1 MSMQNTSLKKMNPKI
16 QFQKSKTKK
25 LLLTDFNKFSL
36 FNYSLKQ
43 SKKKLNITNQTNTN
57 NSLKNQKNIN
67 TSNNNNIKNNH
78 INNISYN
85 NNNDFTLKN
94 QKKIS
99 STSKNELK
107 QILYNNNN
115 NNNSNYNNNNNNNS
129 CNNNKS
135 IKYNSV
141 NNLIGINISV
151 NYLNKNYTLNKMK
164 QPNFCTSIYNNYSSK
179 NLKNSQNQKKISN
192 INDNYYNKYI
202 SESFN
207 EINKGNN
214 SYFNS
219 SGKNRINKKKKFIMN
234 PTQNDFQNIIDNLK
248 YKSINKN
255 NNNSVNK
262 IQNQNEIKNTI
273 SSTDENNINNN
284 NNMIYFNSPH
294 KIVGIGKSLSC
305 KHINN
310 NNNNSNINDSTYHN
324 HRYKNPGNKN
334 IFKVLMNFL
343 DKKISK
349 LKDNIINNNKN
360 NKEYTDDDKLY
371 DIINE
376 FFIKYCN
383 ALDDQFQKELI
394 INIFY
399 LINNIIN
406 RRDKQILILKKEKEN
421 IIEKN
426 NLYAQNNEELMEQN
440 NALMSK
446 CNIMQNKIEEL
457 KSELSIYKKDFI
469 NKKKENN
476 LNLDIKLNNNNI
488 SSDNNEEN
496 SQNASSS
503 SYVNT
508 EELESI
514 RFFDK
519 IEMKKHSFLN
529 IPELSFQKIKLDELN
544 KDKKPIKK
552 KNSFQTKNPYIKKTK
567 NNMDNL
573 KRINK
578 KIVYCNNSNILP
590 KYKQKLHMNHK
601 PNINLSGNKINS
613 INQNNKPNNIGYL
626 FVPDYKKG
634 VEIKKAK

>member
-1 MSMQNTSLKKMNPKI
+1 MSMQNTSLKKMNPKM
-16 QFQKSKTKK
+16 QFQKSKTNK

-67 TSNNNNIKNNH
+67 TSNNNTNIKNNYL
-78 INNISYN
+78 NNISYN
-85 NNNDFTLKN
+85 NNNDFTIKN

-107 QILYNNNN
+107 QILYNNN
-115 NNNSNYNNNNNNNS
+115 
-129 CNNNKS
+129 NNNKS

-151 NYLNKNYTLNKMK
+151 NYLNKNYALNKVK
-164 QPNFCTSIYNNYSSK
+164 QPNFCTSIYSNYSSK
-179 NLKNSQNQKKISN
+179 NLKNSKNQKKNNN
-192 INDNYYNKYI
+192 INDNNYSKYV

-207 EINKGNN
+207 EINRGNN

-262 IQNQNEIKNTI
+262 MQNQIEIKNTI
-273 SSTDENNINNN
+273 SSTDENNNNN
-284 NNMIYFNSPH
+284 NNKIYFNSPH
-294 KIVGIGKSLSC
+294 KIVGIGKSYSC
-305 KHINN
+305 KHM
-310 NNNNSNINDSTYHN
+310 NNNSTNNNDYIYHN

-334 IFKVLMNFL
+334 IYKVLMNFL

-349 LKDNIINNNKN
+349 LKDNIINNNNN

-394 INIFY
+394 VNIFY

-421 IIEKN
+421 LIEKN
-426 NLYAQNNEELMEQN
+426 NIYAQNNEELIEQN
-440 NALMSK
+440 NALINK
-446 CNIMQNKIEEL
+446 CNNMQNKIEEL
-457 KSELSIYKKDFI
+457 KSEIDMYKSDFI
-469 NKKKENN
+469 NKKKENK
-476 LNLDIKLNNNNI
+476 LNLDIKLDNNNI

-496 SQNASSS
+496 SQNHSSS

-519 IEMKKHSFLN
+519 IEMKKHSFMN
-529 IPELSFQKIKLDELN
+529 IPELSFQKIKLDEFN
-544 KDKKPIKK
+544 REKKPIKK

-567 NNMDNL
+567 NNIDNL

-590 KYKQKLHMNHK
+590 KYKQKLNMNHK
-601 PNINLSGNKINS
+601 QNINLSGNKKNS
-613 INQNNKPNNIGYL
+613 INISAMRSSLPI
-626 FVPDYKKG
+626 
-634 VEIKKAK
+634 A

>member
-16 QFQKSKTKK
+16 QFQKSKTNK

-36 FNYSLKQ
+36 FNYSLKK

-57 NSLKNQKNIN
+57 NSLKNQKSIN
-67 TSNNNNIKNNH
+67 TSNNNTNIKNNYL
-78 INNISYN
+78 NNISYN
-85 NNNDFTLKN
+85 NNNNNNNDFTIKN

-107 QILYNNNN
+107 QILYNNN
-115 NNNSNYNNNNNNNS
+115 S
-129 CNNNKS
+129 NNNKS

-164 QPNFCTSIYNNYSSK
+164 QPNFCTSIYSNYSSK
-179 NLKNSQNQKKISN
+179 NLKNSKNQKKGNN

-207 EINKGNN
+207 EVNRGNN

-234 PTQNDFQNIIDNLK
+234 PSQNDLQNIIENLK

-255 NNNSVNK
+255 NNNSVK
-262 IQNQNEIKNTI
+262 MQNQIEIKNTI
-273 SSTDENNINNN
+273 SSTDENNNNN
-284 NNMIYFNSPH
+284 NNNNKINFSSPH
-294 KIVGIGKSLSC
+294 KILGIGKSLSC
-305 KHINN
+305 KHMKN
-310 NNNNSNINDSTYHN
+310 NNNNSCNN
-324 HRYKNPGNKN
+324 NKN
-334 IFKVLMNFL
+334 IYKVLMDFL

-349 LKDNIINNNKN
+349 LKDNIINNNNNNN
-360 NKEYTDDDKLY
+360 NKEYADDDKLY

-394 INIFY
+394 VNIFY
-399 LINNIIN
+399 LINNIIH
-406 RRDKQILILKKEKEN
+406 RRDKQINILKKEKEN

-426 NLYAQNNEELMEQN
+426 NLYLQNNEDLIKQN
-440 NALMSK
+440 NSLMSK
-446 CNIMQNKIEEL
+446 CNMMQNKIEKL
-457 KSELSIYKKDFI
+457 QSEIDMYKKDNI
-469 NKKKENN
+469 NKKKETN
-476 LNLDIKLNNNNI
+476 LKLDIKLNNNNI

-496 SQNASSS
+496 NQHLSSS

-519 IEMKKHSFLN
+519 IEMKKHSFMN
-529 IPELSFQKIKLDELN
+529 IPELSFQKIKLDEF
-544 KDKKPIKK
+544 KREKKPIKK

-567 NNMDNL
+567 NNIDNL

-578 KIVYCNNSNILP
+578 KIVYCNNSNIIP
-590 KYKQKLHMNHK
+590 KYKQKLNMNHK
-601 PNINLSGNKINS
+601 QNINLSGNKINP
-613 INQNNKPNNIGYL
+613 ININNKPINIGYL
-626 FVPDYKKG
+626 FVPDFKKG

>member
-16 QFQKSKTKK
+16 QFQKSKTNK

-36 FNYSLKQ
+36 FNYSLKK

-57 NSLKNQKNIN
+57 NSLKNQKSIN
-67 TSNNNNIKNNH
+67 TSNNNTNIKNNYL
-78 INNISYN
+78 NNISYN
-85 NNNDFTLKN
+85 NNNNNNNDFTIKN

-107 QILYNNNN
+107 QILYNNN
-115 NNNSNYNNNNNNNS
+115 S
-129 CNNNKS
+129 NNNKS

-164 QPNFCTSIYNNYSSK
+164 QPNFCTSIYSNYSSK
-179 NLKNSQNQKKISN
+179 NLKNSKNQKKGNN

-207 EINKGNN
+207 EVNRGNN

-234 PTQNDFQNIIDNLK
+234 PSQNDLQNIIENLK

-255 NNNSVNK
+255 NNNSVK
-262 IQNQNEIKNTI
+262 MQNQIEIKNTI
-273 SSTDENNINNN
+273 SSTDENNNNN
-284 NNMIYFNSPH
+284 NNNNNKINFSSPH
-294 KIVGIGKSLSC
+294 KILGIGKSLSC
-305 KHINN
+305 KHMK
-310 NNNNSNINDSTYHN
+310 NNNNSSCNN
-324 HRYKNPGNKN
+324 NKN
-334 IFKVLMNFL
+334 IYKVLMDFL

-349 LKDNIINNNKN
+349 LKDNIINNNNN
-360 NKEYTDDDKLY
+360 NKEYADDDKLY

-394 INIFY
+394 VNIFY
-399 LINNIIN
+399 LINNIIH
-406 RRDKQILILKKEKEN
+406 RRDKQINILKKEKEN

-426 NLYAQNNEELMEQN
+426 NLYLQNNEDLIKQN
-440 NALMSK
+440 NSLMSK
-446 CNIMQNKIEEL
+446 CNMMQNKIEKL
-457 KSELSIYKKDFI
+457 QSEIDMYKKDNI
-469 NKKKENN
+469 NKKKETN
-476 LNLDIKLNNNNI
+476 LKLDIKLNNNNI

-496 SQNASSS
+496 NQHLSSS

-519 IEMKKHSFLN
+519 IEMKKHSFMN
-529 IPELSFQKIKLDELN
+529 IPELSFQKIKLDEF
-544 KDKKPIKK
+544 KREKKPIKK

-567 NNMDNL
+567 NNIDNL

-590 KYKQKLHMNHK
+590 KYKQKLNMNHK
-601 PNINLSGNKINS
+601 QNINLSGNKINP
-613 INQNNKPNNIGYL
+613 INISNKPINIGYL
-626 FVPDYKKG
+626 FVPDFKKG

>member
-16 QFQKSKTKK
+16 QFQKSKTNK

-36 FNYSLKQ
+36 FNYSLKK

-67 TSNNNNIKNNH
+67 TSNTNTNIKNNYL
-78 INNISYN
+78 NNISYN
-85 NNNDFTLKN
+85 NNNNNNNNNDFTIKN

-107 QILYNNNN
+107 QILYNNN
-115 NNNSNYNNNNNNNS
+115 S
-129 CNNNKS
+129 NNNKS

-164 QPNFCTSIYNNYSSK
+164 QPNFYTSIYSNYSSK
-179 NLKNSQNQKKISN
+179 NLKNSKNQKKGNN
-192 INDNYYNKYI
+192 INDNYYNKYV

-207 EINKGNN
+207 EINRGNN

-234 PTQNDFQNIIDNLK
+234 PSQNDLQNIIDNLK

-255 NNNSVNK
+255 NNNSVK
-262 IQNQNEIKNTI
+262 MQNQIEIKNTI
-273 SSTDENNINNN
+273 SSTDENNNNN
-284 NNMIYFNSPH
+284 NNNNNKINFNSPH
-294 KIVGIGKSLSC
+294 KIVSIGKSLSC
-305 KHINN
+305 KHMNN
-310 NNNNSNINDSTYHN
+310 NNNNSSCNNNSNNDNIYHN
-324 HRYKNPGNKN
+324 YRYKNPGNKN
-334 IFKVLMNFL
+334 IYKVLMNFL
-343 DKKISK
+343 DIKISK
-349 LKDNIINNNKN
+349 LKDNIINNNNN

-376 FFIKYCN
+376 FLIKYCN

-394 INIFY
+394 VNIFY

-406 RRDKQILILKKEKEN
+406 RRDKQIMILKKEKEN

-426 NLYAQNNEELMEQN
+426 NLYLQNNEDLIKQN
-440 NALMSK
+440 NSLMSK
-446 CNIMQNKIEEL
+446 CNMMQNKIEEL
-457 KSELSIYKKDFI
+457 QSEIGMYKKDII
-469 NKKKENN
+469 NKKKETN
-476 LNLDIKLNNNNI
+476 LKLDIKLNNNNI

-496 SQNASSS
+496 SQHLSSS
-503 SYVNT
+503 SYVNS

-519 IEMKKHSFLN
+519 IEMKKHSFMN
-529 IPELSFQKIKLDELN
+529 IPELSFQKIKLDEF
-544 KDKKPIKK
+544 KRDKKPLKK
-552 KNSFQTKNPYIKKTK
+552 KSSFQTKNPYIKKTK
-567 NNMDNL
+567 NNIDNL

-590 KYKQKLHMNHK
+590 KYKQKLNMNHK
-601 PNINLSGNKINS
+601 QNNLSGNKINP
-613 INQNNKPNNIGYL
+613 ININNKPNNIGYL
-626 FVPDYKKG
+626 FVPDFKKG

>member
-16 QFQKSKTKK
+16 QFQKSKTNK

-36 FNYSLKQ
+36 FNYSLKK

-57 NSLKNQKNIN
+57 NSLKNQKSIN
-67 TSNNNNIKNNH
+67 TSNDNTNIKNNYL
-78 INNISYN
+78 NNISNNNNNN
-85 NNNDFTLKN
+85 NNNDFTIKN

-107 QILYNNNN
+107 QILYNNN
-115 NNNSNYNNNNNNNS
+115 S
-129 CNNNKS
+129 NNNKS

-164 QPNFCTSIYNNYSSK
+164 QPNFCTSIYSNYSSK
-179 NLKNSQNQKKISN
+179 NLKNSKNQKKGNN

-207 EINKGNN
+207 EVNRGNN

-234 PTQNDFQNIIDNLK
+234 PSQNDLQNIIENLK

-255 NNNSVNK
+255 NNNSVK
-262 IQNQNEIKNTI
+262 MQNQIEIKNTI
-273 SSTDENNINNN
+273 SSTDENNNNN
-284 NNMIYFNSPH
+284 NNNNKINFSSPH
-294 KIVGIGKSLSC
+294 KILGIGKSLSC
-305 KHINN
+305 KHMK
-310 NNNNSNINDSTYHN
+310 NNNNSSCNN
-324 HRYKNPGNKN
+324 NKN
-334 IFKVLMNFL
+334 IYKVLMDFL

-349 LKDNIINNNKN
+349 LKDNIINNNNN
-360 NKEYTDDDKLY
+360 NKEYADDDKLY

-394 INIFY
+394 VNIFY
-399 LINNIIN
+399 LINNIIH
-406 RRDKQILILKKEKEN
+406 RRDKQINILKKEKEN

-426 NLYAQNNEELMEQN
+426 NLYLQNNEDLIKQN
-440 NALMSK
+440 NSLMSK
-446 CNIMQNKIEEL
+446 CNMMQNKIEKL
-457 KSELSIYKKDFI
+457 QSEIDMYKKDNI
-469 NKKKENN
+469 NKKKETN
-476 LNLDIKLNNNNI
+476 LKLDIKLNNNNI

-496 SQNASSS
+496 NQHLSSS

-519 IEMKKHSFLN
+519 IEMKKHSFMN
-529 IPELSFQKIKLDELN
+529 IPELSFQKIKLDEF
-544 KDKKPIKK
+544 KREKKPIKK

-567 NNMDNL
+567 NNIDNL

-590 KYKQKLHMNHK
+590 KYKQKLNMNHK
-601 PNINLSGNKINS
+601 QNINLSGNKINP
-613 INQNNKPNNIGYL
+613 ININNKPINIGYL
-626 FVPDYKKG
+626 FVPDFKKG

>member
-16 QFQKSKTKK
+16 QFQKSKTNK

-36 FNYSLKQ
+36 FNYSLKK

-57 NSLKNQKNIN
+57 NSLKNQKSIN
-67 TSNNNNIKNNH
+67 TSNDNTNIKNNYL
-78 INNISYN
+78 NNISYN
-85 NNNDFTLKN
+85 NNNNNNNDFTIKN

-107 QILYNNNN
+107 QILYNNN
-115 NNNSNYNNNNNNNS
+115 S
-129 CNNNKS
+129 NNNKS

-164 QPNFCTSIYNNYSSK
+164 QPNFCTSIYSNYSSK
-179 NLKNSQNQKKISN
+179 NLKNSKNQKKGNN

-207 EINKGNN
+207 EVNRGNN

-234 PTQNDFQNIIDNLK
+234 PSQNDLQNIIENLK

-255 NNNSVNK
+255 NNNSVK
-262 IQNQNEIKNTI
+262 MQNQIEIKNTI
-273 SSTDENNINNN
+273 SSTDENNNNN
-284 NNMIYFNSPH
+284 NNNNKINFSSPH
-294 KIVGIGKSLSC
+294 KILGIGKSLSC
-305 KHINN
+305 KHMK
-310 NNNNSNINDSTYHN
+310 NNNNSSCNN
-324 HRYKNPGNKN
+324 NKN
-334 IFKVLMNFL
+334 IYKVLMDFL

-349 LKDNIINNNKN
+349 LKDNIINNNNN
-360 NKEYTDDDKLY
+360 NKEYADDDKLY

-394 INIFY
+394 VNIFY
-399 LINNIIN
+399 LINNIIH
-406 RRDKQILILKKEKEN
+406 RRDKQINILKKEKEN

-426 NLYAQNNEELMEQN
+426 NLYLQNNEDLIKQN
-440 NALMSK
+440 NSLMSK
-446 CNIMQNKIEEL
+446 CNMMQNKIEKL
-457 KSELSIYKKDFI
+457 QSEIDMYKKDNI
-469 NKKKENN
+469 NKKKETN
-476 LNLDIKLNNNNI
+476 LKLDIKLNNNNI

-496 SQNASSS
+496 NQHLSSS

-519 IEMKKHSFLN
+519 IEMKKHSFMN
-529 IPELSFQKIKLDELN
+529 IPELSFQKIKLDEF
-544 KDKKPIKK
+544 KREKKPIKK

-567 NNMDNL
+567 NNIDNL

-590 KYKQKLHMNHK
+590 KYKQKLNMNHK
-601 PNINLSGNKINS
+601 QNINLSGNKINP
-613 INQNNKPNNIGYL
+613 ININNKPINIGYL
-626 FVPDYKKG
+626 FVPDFKKG

>member
-1 MSMQNTSLKKMNPKI
+1 MSMQNTSLKKMNPKL
-16 QFQKSKTKK
+16 QFQKSKTNK

-67 TSNNNNIKNNH
+67 TSNNNTNTKNNYL
-78 INNISYN
+78 NNISN
-85 NNNDFTLKN
+85 NNTNEFTLKN

-99 STSKNELK
+99 NTSKNELK
-107 QILYNNNN
+107 QILYNNNT
-115 NNNSNYNNNNNNNS
+115 
-129 CNNNKS
+129 NNKS

-151 NYLNKNYTLNKMK
+151 NYLNKNYTLNKTK
-164 QPNFCTSIYNNYSSK
+164 QPNFCTSIYSNYSSK
-179 NLKNSQNQKKISN
+179 NLKNNQNQKKGN
-192 INDNYYNKYI
+192 IINDKNDNYYNKYI

-207 EINKGNN
+207 ENNRGNN

-219 SGKNRINKKKKFIMN
+219 SGKNRINKKKRFIMN

-262 IQNQNEIKNTI
+262 MQNQIEIKNTI
-273 SSTDENNINNN
+273 SSTDENNNNSNNN
-284 NNMIYFNSPH
+284 KVYFNSPR
-294 KIVGIGKSLSC
+294 KIVGIGKSFSC
-305 KHINN
+305 KHM
-310 NNNNSNINDSTYHN
+310 NNNNSTNNNDNIYQN
-324 HRYKNPGNKN
+324 HRYKDPGNKN
-334 IFKVLMNFL
+334 IYKVLMTFL

-349 LKDNIINNNKN
+349 LKDNIINNN
-360 NKEYTDDDKLY
+360 NKEYTDDEKLY

-383 ALDDQFQKELI
+383 SLDDQFQKELI
-394 INIFY
+394 VNIFY

-421 IIEKN
+421 LMEKS
-426 NLYAQNNEELMEQN
+426 NLYLQNNEELMEQN
-440 NALMSK
+440 NSLINK
-446 CNIMQNKIEEL
+446 CDIMQNKIEEL
-457 KSELSIYKKDFI
+457 NSEIDMYKKDLI

-476 LNLDIKLNNNNI
+476 LKLDIKLNNNNNI

-496 SQNASSS
+496 SQHLSSS

-544 KDKKPIKK
+544 RDKKPIKK

-567 NNMDNL
+567 NNMDNI

-590 KYKQKLHMNHK
+590 KYKQKLNMNHRQ
-601 PNINLSGNKINS
+601 NINLSGNKISS
-613 INQNNKPNNIGYL
+613 INISNKPNNIGCF
-626 FVPDYKKG
+626 FVPDFKKG
-634 VEIKKAK
+634 VEVKKAK

>member
-16 QFQKSKTKK
+16 QFQKSKTNK

-36 FNYSLKQ
+36 FNYSLKK

-57 NSLKNQKNIN
+57 NSLKNQKSIN
-67 TSNNNNIKNNH
+67 TSNNNTNIKNNYL
-78 INNISYN
+78 NNISYN
-85 NNNDFTLKN
+85 NNNNNNNDFTIKN

-107 QILYNNNN
+107 QILYNNN
-115 NNNSNYNNNNNNNS
+115 S
-129 CNNNKS
+129 NNNKS

-164 QPNFCTSIYNNYSSK
+164 QPNFCTSIYSNYSSK
-179 NLKNSQNQKKISN
+179 NLKNSKNQKKGNN

-207 EINKGNN
+207 EVNRGNN

-234 PTQNDFQNIIDNLK
+234 PSQNDLQNIIENLK

-255 NNNSVNK
+255 NNNSVK
-262 IQNQNEIKNTI
+262 MQNQIEIKNTI
-273 SSTDENNINNN
+273 SSTDENNNNN
-284 NNMIYFNSPH
+284 NNNNKINFSSPH
-294 KIVGIGKSLSC
+294 KILGIGKSLSC
-305 KHINN
+305 KHMKN
-310 NNNNSNINDSTYHN
+310 NNNNSCNN
-324 HRYKNPGNKN
+324 NKN
-334 IFKVLMNFL
+334 IYKVLMDFL

-349 LKDNIINNNKN
+349 LKDNIINNNNN
-360 NKEYTDDDKLY
+360 NKEYANDDKLY

-394 INIFY
+394 VNIFY
-399 LINNIIN
+399 LINNIIH
-406 RRDKQILILKKEKEN
+406 RRDKQINILKKEKEN

-426 NLYAQNNEELMEQN
+426 NLYLQNNEDLIKQN
-440 NALMSK
+440 NSLMSK
-446 CNIMQNKIEEL
+446 CNMMQNKIEKL
-457 KSELSIYKKDFI
+457 QSEIDMYKKDNI
-469 NKKKENN
+469 NKKKETN
-476 LNLDIKLNNNNI
+476 LKLDIKLNNNNI

-496 SQNASSS
+496 NQHLSSS

-519 IEMKKHSFLN
+519 IEMKKHSFMN
-529 IPELSFQKIKLDELN
+529 IPELSFQKIKLDEF
-544 KDKKPIKK
+544 KREKKPIKK

-567 NNMDNL
+567 NNIDNL

-590 KYKQKLHMNHK
+590 KYKQKLNMNHK
-601 PNINLSGNKINS
+601 QNINLSGNKINP
-613 INQNNKPNNIGYL
+613 ININNKPINIGYL
-626 FVPDYKKG
+626 FVPDFKKG

>member
-16 QFQKSKTKK
+16 QFQKSKTNK

-36 FNYSLKQ
+36 FNYSLKK
-43 SKKKLNITNQTNTN
+43 SKKKLSITNQTNTN

-67 TSNNNNIKNNH
+67 TSNTNTNIKNNYL
-78 INNISYN
+78 NNISYN
-85 NNNDFTLKN
+85 NNNNNNNNNDFTIKN

-107 QILYNNNN
+107 QILYNNN
-115 NNNSNYNNNNNNNS
+115 S
-129 CNNNKS
+129 NNNKS

-164 QPNFCTSIYNNYSSK
+164 QPNFYTSIYSNYSSK
-179 NLKNSQNQKKISN
+179 NLKNSKNQKKGNN
-192 INDNYYNKYI
+192 INDNYYNKYV

-207 EINKGNN
+207 EINRGNN

-234 PTQNDFQNIIDNLK
+234 PSQNDLQNIIDNLK

-255 NNNSVNK
+255 NNNSVK
-262 IQNQNEIKNTI
+262 MQNQIEIKNTI
-273 SSTDENNINNN
+273 SSTDENNNNN
-284 NNMIYFNSPH
+284 NNNNNKINFNSPH
-294 KIVGIGKSLSC
+294 KIVSIGKSLSC
-305 KHINN
+305 KHMNNN
-310 NNNNSNINDSTYHN
+310 NNNNSSCNNINNNDNIYHN
-324 HRYKNPGNKN
+324 YRYKNPGNKN
-334 IFKVLMNFL
+334 IYKVLMNFL
-343 DKKISK
+343 DIKISK
-349 LKDNIINNNKN
+349 LKDNIINNNNN

-376 FFIKYCN
+376 FLIKYCN

-394 INIFY
+394 VNIFY

-406 RRDKQILILKKEKEN
+406 RRDKQIMILKKEKEN

-426 NLYAQNNEELMEQN
+426 NLYLQNNEDLIKQN
-440 NALMSK
+440 NSLMSK
-446 CNIMQNKIEEL
+446 CNMMQNKIEEL
-457 KSELSIYKKDFI
+457 QSEIDMYKKDII
-469 NKKKENN
+469 NKKKETN
-476 LNLDIKLNNNNI
+476 LKLDIKLNNNNI

-496 SQNASSS
+496 SQHLSSS
-503 SYVNT
+503 SYVNS

-519 IEMKKHSFLN
+519 IEMKKHSFMN
-529 IPELSFQKIKLDELN
+529 IPELSFQKIKLDEF
-544 KDKKPIKK
+544 KRDKKPLKK
-552 KNSFQTKNPYIKKTK
+552 KSSFQTKNPYIKKTK
-567 NNMDNL
+567 NNIDNL

-590 KYKQKLHMNHK
+590 KYKQKLNMNHK
-601 PNINLSGNKINS
+601 QNINLSGNKINP
-613 INQNNKPNNIGYL
+613 ININNKPNNIGYL
-626 FVPDYKKG
+626 FVPDFKKG

>member
-16 QFQKSKTKK
+16 QFQKSKTNK

-67 TSNNNNIKNNH
+67 TSNNNTNIKNNYL
-78 INNISYN
+78 NNISYN

-94 QKKIS
+94 PKKIS
-99 STSKNELK
+99 NTSKNELK
-107 QILYNNNN
+107 QILYNNNT
-115 NNNSNYNNNNNNNS
+115 
-129 CNNNKS
+129 NNKS

-164 QPNFCTSIYNNYSSK
+164 QPNFCTSVYSNYSSK
-179 NLKNSQNQKKISN
+179 NLKNNQNQKKGNN

-219 SGKNRINKKKKFIMN
+219 SGKNRINKKKRFIMN

-248 YKSINKN
+248 YKAINKSI
-255 NNNSVNK
+255 NNSVNK
-262 IQNQNEIKNTI
+262 MQNQIEIKNTI
-273 SSTDENNINNN
+273 SSTDENNNNN
-284 NNMIYFNSPH
+284 NNNKIYFNSPR
-294 KIVGIGKSLSC
+294 KFIGIGKSLSC
-305 KHINN
+305 KHMS
-310 NNNNSNINDSTYHN
+310 NNNSNSNNENTYQN

-334 IFKVLMNFL
+334 IYKVLMSFL

-349 LKDNIINNNKN
+349 LKDNIINNNN
-360 NKEYTDDDKLY
+360 NKEFTDDDKLY
-371 DIINE
+371 EIINE
-376 FFIKYCN
+376 FIIKYCN
-383 ALDDQFQKELI
+383 SLDDQFQKELI
-394 INIFY
+394 VNIFY

-406 RRDKQILILKKEKEN
+406 RRDKQIVILKKEKEN
-421 IIEKN
+421 IMEKN

-440 NALMSK
+440 NSLMNK

-457 KSELSIYKKDFI
+457 NSEIEMYKKDYI

-476 LNLDIKLNNNNI
+476 LKLDIKLNNKNNNI

-496 SQNASSS
+496 SQNHSSS

-519 IEMKKHSFLN
+519 IEMKKHSFMN

-544 KDKKPIKK
+544 RDKKPIKK

-567 NNMDNL
+567 NNLDNI

-578 KIVYCNNSNILP
+578 KIMYCNNSNILP
-590 KYKQKLHMNHK
+590 KYKQKLNMNHK
-601 PNINLSGNKINS
+601 QNINLSGNKINS
-613 INQNNKPNNIGYL
+613 IKINNKPNNIGYL
-626 FVPDYKKG
+626 FVPDFKKG
-634 VEIKKAK
+634 VEVKKAK

>member
-16 QFQKSKTKK
+16 QYQKSKTNK
-25 LLLTDFNKFSL
+25 LLLTDFNKFSI

-43 SKKKLNITNQTNTN
+43 SNKKKLNITNQTNTN
-57 NSLKNQKNIN
+57 ISVKNQKSIN
-67 TSNNNNIKNNH
+67 TSNNNTNIKNNYL
-78 INNISYN
+78 NNISYN
-85 NNNDFTLKN
+85 NNNDLTLKN

-99 STSKNELK
+99 NTSKNELK

-115 NNNSNYNNNNNNNS
+115 NNN
-129 CNNNKS
+129 KP

-151 NYLNKNYTLNKMK
+151 NYLNKNCTVNKMK
-164 QPNFCTSIYNNYSSK
+164 QPNFCTSIYSNYSSK
-179 NLKNSQNQKKISN
+179 NLKDNQNQKKINN

-207 EINKGNN
+207 EINRGNN

-219 SGKNRINKKKKFIMN
+219 SGKNRINKKKRFIMN
-234 PTQNDFQNIIDNLK
+234 PIQNDFQNIADNLK

-262 IQNQNEIKNTI
+262 MQNQIEIKNTI
-273 SSTDENNINNN
+273 SSTDENNNNN
-284 NNMIYFNSPH
+284 NNKLFFNSPQN
-294 KIVGIGKSLSC
+294 IIGIGKSLSC

-310 NNNNSNINDSTYHN
+310 NNNNDNDNIN
-324 HRYKNPGNKN
+324 HRNKNPGNKN
-334 IFKVLMNFL
+334 IYKVLMSYL

-349 LKDNIINNNKN
+349 LKDNIINNNK
-360 NKEYTDDDKLY
+360 EYTDDEKLY

-383 ALDDQFQKELI
+383 SLDDQFQKELI
-394 INIFY
+394 LNIFY
-399 LINNIIN
+399 LINSIIN
-406 RRDKQILILKKEKEN
+406 RRDKQLLILKKEKEN
-421 IIEKN
+421 IMEKN
-426 NLYAQNNEELMEQN
+426 NLYVQNNEELMERN
-440 NALMSK
+440 NSLMNK

-457 KSELSIYKKDFI
+457 KSEIDMYKKDFI

-476 LNLDIKLNNNNI
+476 LNLDIKLNSNNI
-488 SSDNNEEN
+488 SSDINEEN
-496 SQNASSS
+496 SQNHSSS

-519 IEMKKHSFLN
+519 IEMKKHSFMN
-529 IPELSFQKIKLDELN
+529 IPELSFQKIKLDEF
-544 KDKKPIKK
+544 KRDKKPIKK

-567 NNMDNL
+567 NNMDNI

-590 KYKQKLHMNHK
+590 KYKQKLNTNHK
-601 PNINLSGNKINS
+601 QNINLSGNKINS
-613 INQNNKPNNIGYL
+613 ININNKPNNIGYL
-626 FVPDYKKG
+626 FVPDFKKG

>member
-16 QFQKSKTKK
+16 QFQKSKTNK

-67 TSNNNNIKNNH
+67 TSNNNTNIKNNYL
-78 INNISYN
+78 NNISYN

-94 QKKIS
+94 PKKIS
-99 STSKNELK
+99 NTSKNELK
-107 QILYNNNN
+107 QILYNNNTT
-115 NNNSNYNNNNNNNS
+115 
-129 CNNNKS
+129 NKS

-164 QPNFCTSIYNNYSSK
+164 QPNFCTSVYSNYSSK
-179 NLKNSQNQKKISN
+179 NLKNNQNQKKGNN

-219 SGKNRINKKKKFIMN
+219 SGKNRINKKKRFIMN

-262 IQNQNEIKNTI
+262 MQNQIEIKNTI
-273 SSTDENNINNN
+273 SSTDENNNNN
-284 NNMIYFNSPH
+284 NNNKIYFNSPR
-294 KIVGIGKSLSC
+294 KFIGIGKSLSC
-305 KHINN
+305 KHMS
-310 NNNNSNINDSTYHN
+310 NNNSNNDNTYQN
-324 HRYKNPGNKN
+324 YRYKNPGNKN
-334 IFKVLMNFL
+334 IYKVLMNFL

-349 LKDNIINNNKN
+349 LKDNIINNN
-360 NKEYTDDDKLY
+360 NKEFTDDDKLY
-371 DIINE
+371 EIINE
-376 FFIKYCN
+376 FIIKYCN
-383 ALDDQFQKELI
+383 SLDDQFQKELI
-394 INIFY
+394 VNIFY

-421 IIEKN
+421 IMEKN

-440 NALMSK
+440 NSLMNK

-457 KSELSIYKKDFI
+457 NSEIEMYKKDFI
-469 NKKKENN
+469 NKKKESN
-476 LNLDIKLNNNNI
+476 LKLDIKLNNKNNNI

-496 SQNASSS
+496 SQSHSSS

-519 IEMKKHSFLN
+519 IEMKKHSFMN

-544 KDKKPIKK
+544 RDKKPIKK

-567 NNMDNL
+567 NNLDNI

-590 KYKQKLHMNHK
+590 KYKQKLNMNHK
-601 PNINLSGNKINS
+601 QNINLSGNKINS
-613 INQNNKPNNIGYL
+613 IKINNKPNNIGYL
-626 FVPDYKKG
+626 FVPDFKKG
-634 VEIKKAK
+634 VEVKKAK

>member
-16 QFQKSKTKK
+16 QFQKSKTNK

-36 FNYSLKQ
+36 FNYSLKK

-57 NSLKNQKNIN
+57 NSLKNQKSIN
-67 TSNNNNIKNNH
+67 TSNNNTNIKNNYL
-78 INNISYN
+78 NNISYN
-85 NNNDFTLKN
+85 NNKNNNNDFTIKN

-107 QILYNNNN
+107 QILYNNN
-115 NNNSNYNNNNNNNS
+115 S
-129 CNNNKS
+129 NNNKS

-164 QPNFCTSIYNNYSSK
+164 QPNFCTSIYSNYSSK
-179 NLKNSQNQKKISN
+179 NLKNSKNQKKGNN

-207 EINKGNN
+207 EVNRGNN

-234 PTQNDFQNIIDNLK
+234 PSQNDLQNIIENLK

-255 NNNSVNK
+255 NNNSVK
-262 IQNQNEIKNTI
+262 MQNQIEIKNTI
-273 SSTDENNINNN
+273 SSTDENNNNN
-284 NNMIYFNSPH
+284 NNNNKINFSSPH
-294 KIVGIGKSLSC
+294 KILGIGKSLSC
-305 KHINN
+305 KHMKN
-310 NNNNSNINDSTYHN
+310 NNNNSCNN
-324 HRYKNPGNKN
+324 NKN
-334 IFKVLMNFL
+334 IYKVLMDFL

-349 LKDNIINNNKN
+349 LKDNIINNNNN
-360 NKEYTDDDKLY
+360 NKEYANDDKLY

-394 INIFY
+394 VNIFY
-399 LINNIIN
+399 LINNIIH
-406 RRDKQILILKKEKEN
+406 RRDKQINILKKEKEN

-426 NLYAQNNEELMEQN
+426 NLYLQNNEDLIKQN
-440 NALMSK
+440 NSLMSK
-446 CNIMQNKIEEL
+446 CNMMQNKIEKL
-457 KSELSIYKKDFI
+457 QSEIDMYKKDNI
-469 NKKKENN
+469 NKKKETN
-476 LNLDIKLNNNNI
+476 LKLDIKLNNNNI

-496 SQNASSS
+496 NQHLSSS

-519 IEMKKHSFLN
+519 IEMKKHSFMN
-529 IPELSFQKIKLDELN
+529 IPELSFQKIKLDEF
-544 KDKKPIKK
+544 KREKKPIKK

-567 NNMDNL
+567 NNIDNL

-590 KYKQKLHMNHK
+590 KYKQKLNMNHK
-601 PNINLSGNKINS
+601 QNINLSGNKINP
-613 INQNNKPNNIGYL
+613 ININNKPINIGYL
-626 FVPDYKKG
+626 FVPDFKKG

>member
-16 QFQKSKTKK
+16 QFQKSKTNK

-36 FNYSLKQ
+36 FNYSLKK

-57 NSLKNQKNIN
+57 NSLKNQKSIN
-67 TSNNNNIKNNH
+67 TSNNNTNIKNNYL
-78 INNISYN
+78 NNISYN
-85 NNNDFTLKN
+85 NNNNNNNDFTIKN

-107 QILYNNNN
+107 QILYNNN
-115 NNNSNYNNNNNNNS
+115 S
-129 CNNNKS
+129 NNNKS

-164 QPNFCTSIYNNYSSK
+164 QPNFCTSIYSNYSSK
-179 NLKNSQNQKKISN
+179 NLKNSKNQKKGNN

-207 EINKGNN
+207 EVNRGNN

-234 PTQNDFQNIIDNLK
+234 PSQNDLQNIIENLK

-255 NNNSVNK
+255 NNNSVK
-262 IQNQNEIKNTI
+262 MQNQIEIKNTI
-273 SSTDENNINNN
+273 SSTDENNNNN
-284 NNMIYFNSPH
+284 NNNNKINFSSPH
-294 KIVGIGKSLSC
+294 KILGIGKSLSC
-305 KHINN
+305 KHMKN
-310 NNNNSNINDSTYHN
+310 NNNNSCNN
-324 HRYKNPGNKN
+324 NKN
-334 IFKVLMNFL
+334 IYKVLMDFL

-349 LKDNIINNNKN
+349 LKDNIINNNNNNN
-360 NKEYTDDDKLY
+360 NKEYADDDKLY

-394 INIFY
+394 VNIFY
-399 LINNIIN
+399 LINNIIH
-406 RRDKQILILKKEKEN
+406 RRDKQINILKKEKEN

-426 NLYAQNNEELMEQN
+426 NLYLQNNEDLIKQN
-440 NALMSK
+440 NSLMSK
-446 CNIMQNKIEEL
+446 CNMMQNKIEKL
-457 KSELSIYKKDFI
+457 QSEIDMYKKDNI
-469 NKKKENN
+469 NKKKETN
-476 LNLDIKLNNNNI
+476 LKLDIKLNNNNI

-496 SQNASSS
+496 NQHLSSS

-519 IEMKKHSFLN
+519 IEMKKHSFMN
-529 IPELSFQKIKLDELN
+529 IPELSFQKIKLDEF
-544 KDKKPIKK
+544 KREKKPIKK

-567 NNMDNL
+567 NNIDNL

-590 KYKQKLHMNHK
+590 KYKQKLNMNHK
-601 PNINLSGNKINS
+601 QNINLSGNKINP
-613 INQNNKPNNIGYL
+613 ININNKPINIGYL
-626 FVPDYKKG
+626 FVPDFKKG

>member
-16 QFQKSKTKK
+16 QFQKSKTNK

-36 FNYSLKQ
+36 FNYSLKK

-57 NSLKNQKNIN
+57 NSLKNQKSIN
-67 TSNNNNIKNNH
+67 TSNNNTNIKNNYL
-78 INNISYN
+78 NNISYN
-85 NNNDFTLKN
+85 NNNNNNNDFTIKN

-107 QILYNNNN
+107 QILYNNN
-115 NNNSNYNNNNNNNS
+115 S
-129 CNNNKS
+129 NNNKS

-164 QPNFCTSIYNNYSSK
+164 QPNFCTSIYSNYSSK
-179 NLKNSQNQKKISN
+179 NLKNSKNQKKGNN

-207 EINKGNN
+207 EVNRGNN

-234 PTQNDFQNIIDNLK
+234 PSQNDLQNIIENLK

-255 NNNSVNK
+255 NNNSVK
-262 IQNQNEIKNTI
+262 MQNQIEIKNTI
-273 SSTDENNINNN
+273 SSTDENNNNN
-284 NNMIYFNSPH
+284 NNNNKINFSSPH
-294 KIVGIGKSLSC
+294 KILGIGKSLSC
-305 KHINN
+305 KHMK
-310 NNNNSNINDSTYHN
+310 NNNNSSCNN
-324 HRYKNPGNKN
+324 NKN
-334 IFKVLMNFL
+334 IYKVLMDFL

-349 LKDNIINNNKN
+349 LKDNIINNNNN
-360 NKEYTDDDKLY
+360 NKEYADDDKLY

-394 INIFY
+394 VNIFY
-399 LINNIIN
+399 LINNIIH
-406 RRDKQILILKKEKEN
+406 RRDKQINILKKEKEN

-426 NLYAQNNEELMEQN
+426 NLYLQNNEDLIKQN
-440 NALMSK
+440 NSLMSK
-446 CNIMQNKIEEL
+446 CNMMQNKIEKL
-457 KSELSIYKKDFI
+457 QSEIDMYKKDNI
-469 NKKKENN
+469 NKKKETN
-476 LNLDIKLNNNNI
+476 LKLDIKLNNNNI

-496 SQNASSS
+496 NQHLSSS

-519 IEMKKHSFLN
+519 IEMKKHSFMN
-529 IPELSFQKIKLDELN
+529 IPELSFQKIKLDEF
-544 KDKKPIKK
+544 KREKKPIKK

-567 NNMDNL
+567 NNIDNL

-590 KYKQKLHMNHK
+590 KYKQKLNMNHK
-601 PNINLSGNKINS
+601 QNINLSGNKINP
-613 INQNNKPNNIGYL
+613 ININNKPINIGYL
-626 FVPDYKKG
+626 FVPDFKKG

>member
-16 QFQKSKTKK
+16 QFQKSKTNK

-36 FNYSLKQ
+36 FNYSLKK

-57 NSLKNQKNIN
+57 NSLKNQKSIN
-67 TSNNNNIKNNH
+67 TSNNNTNIKNNYL
-78 INNISYN
+78 NNISYN
-85 NNNDFTLKN
+85 NNNNNNNDFTIKN

-107 QILYNNNN
+107 QILYNNN
-115 NNNSNYNNNNNNNS
+115 S
-129 CNNNKS
+129 NNNKS

-164 QPNFCTSIYNNYSSK
+164 QPNFCTSIYSNYSSK
-179 NLKNSQNQKKISN
+179 NLKNSKNQKKGNN

-207 EINKGNN
+207 EVNRGNN

-234 PTQNDFQNIIDNLK
+234 PSQNDLQNIIENLK

-255 NNNSVNK
+255 NNNSVK
-262 IQNQNEIKNTI
+262 MQNQIEIKNTI
-273 SSTDENNINNN
+273 SSTDENNNNN
-284 NNMIYFNSPH
+284 NNNKINFSSPH
-294 KIVGIGKSLSC
+294 KILGIGKSLSC
-305 KHINN
+305 KHMK
-310 NNNNSNINDSTYHN
+310 NNNNSNCNN
-324 HRYKNPGNKN
+324 NKN
-334 IFKVLMNFL
+334 IYKVLMNFL

-349 LKDNIINNNKN
+349 LKDNIINNNNN
-360 NKEYTDDDKLY
+360 NKEYADDDKLY

-394 INIFY
+394 VNIFY
-399 LINNIIN
+399 LINNIIY
-406 RRDKQILILKKEKEN
+406 RRDKQINILKKEKEN
-421 IIEKN
+421 IFEKN
-426 NLYAQNNEELMEQN
+426 NLYLQNNEDLIKQN
-440 NALMSK
+440 NSLMSK
-446 CNIMQNKIEEL
+446 CNMMQNKIEKL
-457 KSELSIYKKDFI
+457 QSEIDMYKKDNI
-469 NKKKENN
+469 NKKKETN
-476 LNLDIKLNNNNI
+476 LKLDIKLNNNNI

-496 SQNASSS
+496 NQHLSSS

-519 IEMKKHSFLN
+519 IEMKKHSFMN
-529 IPELSFQKIKLDELN
+529 IPELSFQKIKLDEF
-544 KDKKPIKK
+544 KRDKKPIKK

-567 NNMDNL
+567 NNIDNL

-590 KYKQKLHMNHK
+590 KYKQKLNMNHK
-601 PNINLSGNKINS
+601 QNINLSGNKINP
-613 INQNNKPNNIGYL
+613 ININNKPINIGYL
-626 FVPDYKKG
+626 FVPDFKKG

>member
-1 MSMQNTSLKKMNPKI
+1 MQNTSLKKMNPKI
-16 QFQKSKTKK
+16 QFQKSKTNK

-36 FNYSLKQ
+36 FNYSLKK

-57 NSLKNQKNIN
+57 NSLKNQKSIN
-67 TSNNNNIKNNH
+67 TSNNNTNIKNNYL
-78 INNISYN
+78 NNISYN
-85 NNNDFTLKN
+85 NNNNNNNDFTIKN

-107 QILYNNNN
+107 QILYNNN
-115 NNNSNYNNNNNNNS
+115 S
-129 CNNNKS
+129 NNNKS

-164 QPNFCTSIYNNYSSK
+164 QPNFCTSIYSNYSSK
-179 NLKNSQNQKKISN
+179 NLKNSKNQKKGNN

-207 EINKGNN
+207 EVNRGNN

-234 PTQNDFQNIIDNLK
+234 PSQNDLQNIIENLK

-255 NNNSVNK
+255 NNNSVK
-262 IQNQNEIKNTI
+262 MQNQIEIKNTI
-273 SSTDENNINNN
+273 SSTDENNNNN
-284 NNMIYFNSPH
+284 NNNNNKINFSSPH
-294 KIVGIGKSLSC
+294 KILGIGKSLSC
-305 KHINN
+305 KHMKN
-310 NNNNSNINDSTYHN
+310 NNNNSCNN
-324 HRYKNPGNKN
+324 NKN
-334 IFKVLMNFL
+334 IYKVLMDFL

-349 LKDNIINNNKN
+349 LKDNIINNNNN
-360 NKEYTDDDKLY
+360 NKDYADDDKLY

-394 INIFY
+394 VNIFY
-399 LINNIIN
+399 LINNIIH
-406 RRDKQILILKKEKEN
+406 RRDKQINILKKEKEN

-426 NLYAQNNEELMEQN
+426 NLYLQNNEDLIKQN
-440 NALMSK
+440 NSLMSK
-446 CNIMQNKIEEL
+446 CNMMQNKIEKL
-457 KSELSIYKKDFI
+457 QSEIDMYKKDNI
-469 NKKKENN
+469 NKKKETN
-476 LNLDIKLNNNNI
+476 LKLDIKLNNNNI

-496 SQNASSS
+496 NQHLSSS

-519 IEMKKHSFLN
+519 IEMKKHSFMN
-529 IPELSFQKIKLDELN
+529 IPELSFQKIKLDEF
-544 KDKKPIKK
+544 KREKKPIKK

-567 NNMDNL
+567 NNIDNL

-590 KYKQKLHMNHK
+590 KYKQKLNMNHK
-601 PNINLSGNKINS
+601 QNINLSGNKINP
-613 INQNNKPNNIGYL
+613 ININNKPINIGYL
-626 FVPDYKKG
+626 FVPDFKKG

>member
-16 QFQKSKTKK
+16 QFQKSKTNK

-36 FNYSLKQ
+36 FNYSLKK

-57 NSLKNQKNIN
+57 NSLKNQKSIN
-67 TSNNNNIKNNH
+67 TSNNNTNIKNNYL
-78 INNISYN
+78 NNISYN
-85 NNNDFTLKN
+85 NNKNNNNDFTIKN

-107 QILYNNNN
+107 QILYNNN
-115 NNNSNYNNNNNNNS
+115 S
-129 CNNNKS
+129 NNNKS

-164 QPNFCTSIYNNYSSK
+164 QPNFCTSIYSNYSSK
-179 NLKNSQNQKKISN
+179 NLKNSKNQKKGNN

-207 EINKGNN
+207 EVNRGNN

-234 PTQNDFQNIIDNLK
+234 PSQNDLQNIIENLK

-255 NNNSVNK
+255 NNNSVK
-262 IQNQNEIKNTI
+262 MQNQIEIKNTI
-273 SSTDENNINNN
+273 SSTDENNNNN
-284 NNMIYFNSPH
+284 NNNNKINFSSPH
-294 KIVGIGKSLSC
+294 KILGIGKSLSC
-305 KHINN
+305 KHMKN
-310 NNNNSNINDSTYHN
+310 NNNNSCNN
-324 HRYKNPGNKN
+324 NKN
-334 IFKVLMNFL
+334 IYKVLMDFL

-349 LKDNIINNNKN
+349 LKDNIINNNNNNN
-360 NKEYTDDDKLY
+360 NKEYADDDKLY

-383 ALDDQFQKELI
+383 ALDDQYHKELI
-394 INIFY
+394 VNIFY
-399 LINNIIN
+399 LINNIIH
-406 RRDKQILILKKEKEN
+406 RRDKQINILKKEKEN

-426 NLYAQNNEELMEQN
+426 NLYLQNNEDLIKQN
-440 NALMSK
+440 NSLMSK
-446 CNIMQNKIEEL
+446 CNMMQNKIEKL
-457 KSELSIYKKDFI
+457 QSEIDMYKKDNI
-469 NKKKENN
+469 NKKKETN
-476 LNLDIKLNNNNI
+476 LKLDIKLNNNNI

-496 SQNASSS
+496 NQHLSSS

-519 IEMKKHSFLN
+519 IEMKKHSFMN
-529 IPELSFQKIKLDELN
+529 IPELSFQKIKLDEF
-544 KDKKPIKK
+544 KREKKPIKK

-567 NNMDNL
+567 NNIDNL

-590 KYKQKLHMNHK
+590 KYKQKLNMNHK
-601 PNINLSGNKINS
+601 QNINLSGNKINP
-613 INQNNKPNNIGYL
+613 ININNKPINIGYL
-626 FVPDYKKG
+626 FVPDFKKG

>member
-16 QFQKSKTKK
+16 QFQKSKTNK

-36 FNYSLKQ
+36 FNYSLKK

-57 NSLKNQKNIN
+57 NSLKNQKSIN
-67 TSNNNNIKNNH
+67 TSNNNTNIKNNYL
-78 INNISYN
+78 NNISYN
-85 NNNDFTLKN
+85 NNNNNNNDFTIKN

-107 QILYNNNN
+107 QILYNNN
-115 NNNSNYNNNNNNNS
+115 S
-129 CNNNKS
+129 NNNKS

-164 QPNFCTSIYNNYSSK
+164 QPNFCTSIYSNYSSK
-179 NLKNSQNQKKISN
+179 NLKNSKNQKKGNN

-207 EINKGNN
+207 EVNRGNN

-234 PTQNDFQNIIDNLK
+234 PSQNDLQNIIENLK

-255 NNNSVNK
+255 NNNSVK
-262 IQNQNEIKNTI
+262 MQNQIEIKNTI
-273 SSTDENNINNN
+273 SSTDENNNNN
-284 NNMIYFNSPH
+284 NNNNNKINFSSPH
-294 KIVGIGKSLSC
+294 KILGIGKSLSC
-305 KHINN
+305 KHMKN
-310 NNNNSNINDSTYHN
+310 NNNNSCNN
-324 HRYKNPGNKN
+324 NKN
-334 IFKVLMNFL
+334 IYKVLMDFL

-349 LKDNIINNNKN
+349 LKDNIINNNNN
-360 NKEYTDDDKLY
+360 NKDYADDDKLY

-394 INIFY
+394 VNIFY
-399 LINNIIN
+399 LINNIIH
-406 RRDKQILILKKEKEN
+406 RRDKQINILKKEKEN

-426 NLYAQNNEELMEQN
+426 NLYLQNNEDLIKQN
-440 NALMSK
+440 NSLMSK
-446 CNIMQNKIEEL
+446 CNMMQNKIEKL
-457 KSELSIYKKDFI
+457 QSEIDMYKKDNI
-469 NKKKENN
+469 NKKKETN
-476 LNLDIKLNNNNI
+476 LKLDIKLNNNNI

-496 SQNASSS
+496 NQHLSSS

-519 IEMKKHSFLN
+519 IEMKKHSFMN
-529 IPELSFQKIKLDELN
+529 IPELSFQKIKLDEF
-544 KDKKPIKK
+544 KREKKPIKK

-567 NNMDNL
+567 NNIDNL

-590 KYKQKLHMNHK
+590 KYKQKLNMNHK
-601 PNINLSGNKINS
+601 QNINLSGNKINP
-613 INQNNKPNNIGYL
+613 ININNKPINIGYL
-626 FVPDYKKG
+626 FVPDFKKG

>member
-16 QFQKSKTKK
+16 QFQKSKTNK

-36 FNYSLKQ
+36 FYYSLKK

-57 NSLKNQKNIN
+57 NSLKNQKSIN
-67 TSNNNNIKNNH
+67 TSNNNTNIKNNYL
-78 INNISYN
+78 NNISYN
-85 NNNDFTLKN
+85 NNNNNNNDFTIKN

-107 QILYNNNN
+107 QILYNNN
-115 NNNSNYNNNNNNNS
+115 S
-129 CNNNKS
+129 NNNKS

-164 QPNFCTSIYNNYSSK
+164 QPNFCTSIYSNYSSK
-179 NLKNSQNQKKISN
+179 NLKNSKNQKKGNN

-207 EINKGNN
+207 EVNRGNN

-234 PTQNDFQNIIDNLK
+234 PSQNDLQNIIENLK

-255 NNNSVNK
+255 NNNSVK
-262 IQNQNEIKNTI
+262 MQNQIEIKNTI
-273 SSTDENNINNN
+273 SSTDENNNNN
-284 NNMIYFNSPH
+284 NNNNKINFSSPH
-294 KIVGIGKSLSC
+294 KILGIGKSLSC
-305 KHINN
+305 KHMKN
-310 NNNNSNINDSTYHN
+310 NNNNSCNN
-324 HRYKNPGNKN
+324 NKN
-334 IFKVLMNFL
+334 IYKVLMDFL

-349 LKDNIINNNKN
+349 LKDNIINNNNNNN
-360 NKEYTDDDKLY
+360 NKEYADDDKLY

-394 INIFY
+394 VNIFY
-399 LINNIIN
+399 LINNIIH
-406 RRDKQILILKKEKEN
+406 RRDKQINILKKEKEN

-426 NLYAQNNEELMEQN
+426 NLYLQNNEDLIKQN
-440 NALMSK
+440 NSLMSK
-446 CNIMQNKIEEL
+446 CNMMQNKIEKL
-457 KSELSIYKKDFI
+457 QSEIDMYKKDNI
-469 NKKKENN
+469 NKKKETN
-476 LNLDIKLNNNNI
+476 LKLDIKLNNNNI

-496 SQNASSS
+496 NQHLSSS

-519 IEMKKHSFLN
+519 IEMKKHSFMN
-529 IPELSFQKIKLDELN
+529 IPELSFQKIKLDEF
-544 KDKKPIKK
+544 KREKKPIKK

-567 NNMDNL
+567 NNIDNL

-578 KIVYCNNSNILP
+578 KIVYCNNSNIIP
-590 KYKQKLHMNHK
+590 KYKQKLNMNHK
-601 PNINLSGNKINS
+601 QNINLSGNKINP
-613 INQNNKPNNIGYL
+613 ININNKPINIGYL
-626 FVPDYKKG
+626 FVPDFKKG

>member
-1 MSMQNTSLKKMNPKI
+1 MSMQNASLKKMNPKI
-16 QFQKSKTKK
+16 QFQKSKTNK

-57 NSLKNQKNIN
+57 NSVKNQKSIN
-67 TSNNNNIKNNH
+67 TSNNNTNVKNNYL
-78 INNISYN
+78 NNISYN
-85 NNNDFTLKN
+85 NNNDFTIKN
-94 QKKIS
+94 QNKIS
-99 STSKNELK
+99 NTSKNELK

-115 NNNSNYNNNNNNNS
+115 NS
-129 CNNNKS
+129 KS

-164 QPNFCTSIYNNYSSK
+164 QPNFCTSIYSNYSSK
-179 NLKNSQNQKKISN
+179 NLKNNQQQKKNNN

-219 SGKNRINKKKKFIMN
+219 SGKNRINKKKRFIMN

-255 NNNSVNK
+255 NNSSVNK
-262 IQNQNEIKNTI
+262 IQNQIEIKNTI
-273 SSTDENNINNN
+273 SSTDENNNNN
-284 NNMIYFNSPH
+284 NNKLYFNSPH
-294 KIVGIGKSLSC
+294 KIMGIEKSLSC

-310 NNNNSNINDSTYHN
+310 NSQNNNDNTYHN

-334 IFKVLMNFL
+334 IYKVLMNFL
-343 DKKISK
+343 DKKINK
-349 LKDNIINNNKN
+349 LKDNIINNNNN
-360 NKEYTDDDKLY
+360 NKEYTDDEKLY

-383 ALDDQFQKELI
+383 SLDDQFQKELI
-394 INIFY
+394 VNIFY

-406 RRDKQILILKKEKEN
+406 RRDKQIQILKKEKEN
-421 IIEKN
+421 IMEKN
-426 NLYAQNNEELMEQN
+426 NLYVQNNEELMEQN
-440 NALMSK
+440 NSLMSK

-457 KSELSIYKKDFI
+457 KSEIDMYKKDFI

-476 LNLDIKLNNNNI
+476 LNIDIKLNNKDI

-496 SQNASSS
+496 SQNHSSS

-519 IEMKKHSFLN
+519 IEMKKHSFMN
-529 IPELSFQKIKLDELN
+529 IPELSFQKIKLDEF
-544 KDKKPIKK
+544 KRDKKPIKK

-567 NNMDNL
+567 NNIDNL

-590 KYKQKLHMNHK
+590 KYKQKLNMNHK
-601 PNINLSGNKINS
+601 QNNNLSGNKINAMN
-613 INQNNKPNNIGYL
+613 INNKPNIIGYL
-626 FVPDYKKG
+626 FVPDFKKG
-634 VEIKKAK
+634 IEVKKAK